1 MKLTDSELR
10 LECLRLA
17 TCSVKPSDAGK
28 NNGALEVATR
38 FYEFMKG
45 AGIAPKAG
53 PSRRVPSPSAL
64 NAKARKTM
72 GRLAS
77 ARDRAK

>member
-17 TCSVKPSDAGK
+17 ACSVKPSESGRS
-28 NNGALEVATR
+28 NGALEVAAK

-45 AGIAPKAG
+45 AEIAPKAR
-53 PSRRVPSPSAL
+53 PSGKALRPSKV
-64 NAKARKTM
+64 NDIARKAM
-72 GRLAS
+72 VGRAGRLG
-77 ARDRAK
+77 R

>member
-17 TCSVKPSDAGK
+17 TCSVKPSESGK
-28 NNGALEVATR
+28 SNGALDVATK

-45 AGIAPKAG
+45 ADIAPKVARK
-53 PSRRVPSPSAL
+53 SPSPSAT

-72 GRLAS
+72 ARVAS

>member
-1 MKLTDSELR
+1 MKLTESELR

-17 TCSVKPSDAGK
+17 TCSVKPSDSGK
-28 NNGALEVATR
+28 SNGALEVATK

-45 AGIAPKAG
+45 AQIAPKRA
-53 PSRRVPSPSAL
+53 PSPSAT

-72 GRLAS
+72 ARLAS